1 MQNYHLRVVFLCP
14 HFSARCRIQRS
25 ELETGSHLP
34 HSVFMSTFHR
44 IIRHTMRFPLASLL
58 SLILAVSC
66 TSLVLVLPSVT
77 MRFIDVII
85 PQKRYDLIF
94 PTALLGV
101 VAIALRQSLFTLRTY
116 CNNLLEMRITHL
128 IRVELYDKLQR
139 LPVKWFDTHSS
150 GEIMSRVAD
159 DVPTMDRVVIDGIDQ
174 TLAALLQFAIVLAYL
189 MYHSWELA
197 LVTLMPLPFI
207 GLLTSWWSRRSEPM
221 WKASSEASSALHALL
236 HDNLAGIRQIKA
248 YTVEPEALEQFDTA
262 SRKVGETQR
271 QVMKGQS
278 LVWPGVSLIA
288 ESGIILMVAF
298 GAWWT
303 IEGRLSAG
311 VVMSFLV
318 AWGFLF
324 DPISRINSLAQTF
337 TRGVVAAKRVFA
349 IIDTPGESHL
359 TEGLRPA
366 TFRGHIRFDKVCF
379 SYFAETT
386 AVRDLCLQARPGQ
399 TIALVGPT
407 GAGKST
413 VLNLLSRFYEP
424 TDGTIWID
432 EMPIT
437 DVSKEWL
444 RDQTGFVTQ
453 ENFLFN
459 TSLRENLQ
467 IAKPGATDDEIWQA
481 LDAAN
486 ASAFVKQ
493 LPDGL
498 DTIAGERGVRFSGG
512 EKQRLSI
519 ARALLKNPPLLLLDE
534 ATSALDNQ
542 TERLV
547 QEALERLRRKRTC
560 FVIAHRLS
568 TVQKADCIYVMQ
580 EGQIVESGSHEELM
594 GKQGAYAQLAEK
606 TLQ

>member
-1 MQNYHLRVVFLCP
+1 
-14 HFSARCRIQRS
+14 
-25 ELETGSHLP
+25 
-34 HSVFMSTFHR
+34 MSTLRR

-58 SLILAVSC
+58 SLILAVAC

-77 MRFIDVII
+77 MRFIDGII
-85 PQKRYDLIF
+85 PHKRHDLIV
-94 PTALLGV
+94 PTALLGIL
-101 VAIALRQSLFTLRTY
+101 AIAGRQVLFTFRTY

-128 IRVELYDKLQR
+128 IRVELYDRLQR
-139 LPVKWFDTHSS
+139 LPVKWFDSHSS
-150 GEIMSRVAD
+150 GEIMTRVAD

-174 TLAALLQFAIVLAYL
+174 ALAALLQFVIVLAYL
-189 MYHSWELA
+189 FYHSWQLA
-197 LVTLMPLPFI
+197 LVTLLPLPFI

-221 WKASSEASSALHALL
+221 WKASSEASSALNAML

-248 YTVEPEALEQFDTA
+248 YTVEPEALEQFDEA
-262 SRKVGETQR
+262 SRKVGDAHR
-271 QVMKGQS
+271 HVMKGQA

-298 GAWWT
+298 GAWWA
-303 IEGRLSAG
+303 IEGKLSAG

-324 DPISRINSLAQTF
+324 DPISRINALAQTF

-349 IIDTPGESHL
+349 IIDTPGESQL
-359 TEGLRPA
+359 TEGLRPSA
-366 TFRGHIRFDKVCF
+366 FRGGVRFDKVCF
-379 SYFAETT
+379 SYSTESP
-386 AVRDLCLQARPGQ
+386 AVRDLCLQALPGQ

-413 VLNLLSRFYEP
+413 VLNLLTRFYEP
-424 TDGTIWID
+424 AEGTIWID
-432 EMPIT
+432 DVPIT
-437 DVSKEWL
+437 ELSKEWL

-467 IAKPGATDDEIWQA
+467 IAKPGATDEEIWQA

-486 ASAFVKQ
+486 ASAFVRQ
-493 LPDGL
+493 LPEGL

-534 ATSALDNQ
+534 ATSALDNR

-547 QEALERLRRKRTC
+547 QQALERLRSDRTC

-568 TVQKADCIYVMQ
+568 TVQQADCIHVMQ
-580 EGQIVESGSHEELM
+580 DGQIVESGTHTELM
-594 GKQGAYAQLAEK
+594 EKQGIYARLAEQ

>member
-1 MQNYHLRVVFLCP
+1 MTTLR
-14 HFSARCRIQRS
+14 
-25 ELETGSHLP
+25 
-34 HSVFMSTFHR
+34 R
-44 IIRHTMRFPLASLL
+44 IIRHTMRFPLMSLL

-77 MRFIDVII
+77 MCFIDVII
-85 PQKRYDLIF
+85 PQQQHDQIL
-94 PTALLGV
+94 PTALLGIL
-101 VAIALRQSLFTLRTY
+101 AIAGRQLLFTLRTY
-116 CNNLLEMRITHL
+116 CNNMLEMRITHL
-128 IRVELYDKLQR
+128 IRVELYDQLQR
-139 LPVKWFDTHSS
+139 LPVKWFDSRSS
-150 GEIMSRVAD
+150 GEIMTRVAD

-174 TLAALLQFAIVLAYL
+174 ALAALLQFLIVLGYL
-189 MYHSWELA
+189 FYHSWPLA
-197 LVTLMPLPFI
+197 LVTLVPLPFI
-207 GLLTSWWSRRSEPM
+207 GLLTSWWSRRSESK

-248 YTVEPEALEQFDTA
+248 YTMEAEALEQFDEA
-262 SRKVGETQR
+262 SRKVGEAHR
-271 QVMKGQS
+271 DVMKGQAI
-278 LVWPGVSLIA
+278 VWPSVSLMA

-303 IEGRLSAG
+303 IEGKLTAG

-324 DPISRINSLAQTF
+324 DPISRINALAQTF

-349 IIDTPGESHL
+349 IIDTPNETHL
-359 TEGLRPA
+359 TEGKRPA
-366 TFRGHIRFDKVCF
+366 EFHGAVRFENVGF
-379 SYFAETT
+379 SYSSESP
-386 AVRDLCLQARPGQ
+386 AVHDICLRADPGQ

-413 VLNLLSRFYEP
+413 ILNLLTRFYDPAE
-424 TDGTIWID
+424 GTIWID
-432 EMPIT
+432 DTPIT
-437 DVSKEWL
+437 ELSKEWL
-444 RDQTGFVTQ
+444 RDHTGFVTQ

-459 TSLRENLQ
+459 SSLRENLR
-467 IAKPGATDDEIWQA
+467 IAKSDASDEEIWQA
-481 LDAAN
+481 LDAAH
-486 ASAFVKQ
+486 ASSFVRA
-493 LPDGL
+493 LPAGL

-547 QEALERLRRKRTC
+547 QQALERLRSERTC

-568 TVQKADCIYVMQ
+568 TVQQADRIYVMKDGRIAEQ
-580 EGQIVESGSHEELM
+580 GTHAELLQQ
-594 GKQGAYAQLAEK
+594 QGIYAHLAEQS
-606 TLQ
+606 LQ